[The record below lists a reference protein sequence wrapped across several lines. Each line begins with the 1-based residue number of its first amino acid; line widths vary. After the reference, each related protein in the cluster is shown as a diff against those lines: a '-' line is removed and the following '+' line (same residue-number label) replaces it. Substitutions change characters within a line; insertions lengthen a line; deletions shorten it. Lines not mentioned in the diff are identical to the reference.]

1 MRRNIVEHVE
11 VFGESDEEPAAGQP
25 SAEGTARGVKR
36 GRPAANIDGVKKRP
50 AAAPRTVLK
59 KPSSAKK
66 QDPEEPMEDSVE
78 EDEED
83 EEAEEDEADD
93 ETEKAEDE
101 THEAKNNETES
112 NEAKLGVVVMSGETG
127 GTALDGPLVNGPTS
141 SKKKP
146 AASSPSSVPCFVFKS
161 LRLLHNSQGQGI
173 MYRNSYLHR
182 V

>member
-50 AAAPRTVLK
+50 AAAPRAVLK
-59 KPSSAKK
+59 KPSSANNEE
-66 QDPEEPMEDSVE
+66 PEENDMEDSV
-78 EDEED
+78 DVD

-93 ETEKAEDE
+93 EAEKAEDE
-101 THEAKNNETES
+101 THEAKNKEAES
-112 NEAKLGVVVMSGETG
+112 NEAKLGVVVVIGETG
-127 GTALDGPLVNGPTS
+127 GTSLHGPLVDGPTS

-146 AASSPSSVPCFVFKS
+146 AASSPSSVPCFVVKS
-161 LRLLHNSQGQGI
+161 LRLLHNSQGI
-173 MYRNSYLHR
+173 MHRKPYLHR